1 MSQQAPIADLSYRN
15 YDGPKTLKTAR
26 WWVITLSGL
35 RVSFKKKGLWIMF
48 GVSSLSYLFMLF
60 MMFTQSFTQGMG
72 DDMLGGFREQLVGT
86 YSNAFWP
93 LMIALLVGSGSIA
106 ADNRANALQVYLAK
120 PLSKRDY
127 LIGKWLY
134 IFMII
139 FAVYFLPLLVVV
151 LYRAFDAGFVDFI
164 RSDGRVFAVLPLL
177 AGLPAALH
185 ASVLVG
191 ISAWNKT
198 PWIVGVIYA
207 GVYFFSSI
215 FALVLSSAIDSTSA
229 VTDST
234 LQHLSIE
241 GVISGVAQNLLGAA
255 PGGIARALSQ
265 STVPAA
271 TPLLLIAAVLIIGG
285 ILAARARIRAVE
297 VVQG

>member
-1 MSQQAPIADLSYRN
+1 MSQQTPIADLSYRN

-60 MMFTQSFTQGMG
+60 MMFTSVFTQGMG
-72 DDMLGGFREQLVGT
+72 DDILGGFREQLVGT

-134 IFMII
+134 IFIII
-139 FAVYFLPLLVVV
+139 FAVYILPLLLVVP
-151 LYRAFDAGFVDFI
+151 YRAFDVGFADFI

-177 AGLPAALH
+177 AALPAALH

-215 FALVLSSAIDSTSA
+215 FAIILAASINSTSA

-234 LQHLSIE
+234 LEHLSLE
-241 GVISGVAQNLLGAA
+241 GVISGIAQNLLDAA
-255 PGGIARALSQ
+255 PGGFTGAMMQ
-265 STVPAA
+265 SVVPNVL
-271 TPLLLIAAVLIIGG
+271 PLILIAAFLIIGG
-285 ILAARARIRAVE
+285 VLAARARIRAVE

>member
-15 YDGPKTLKTAR
+15 YDGPKSLKTAR

-35 RVSFKKKGLWIMF
+35 RVSMKKKGLWIMF
-48 GVSSLSYLFMLF
+48 GVSSLGYLFMLF
-60 MMFTQSFTQGMG
+60 MMFTSSLTQGMG
-72 DDMLGGFREQLVGT
+72 GDFLGNFREQLVGT

-120 PLSKRDY
+120 PISKRDY
-127 LIGKWLY
+127 LIGKWFY
-134 IFMII
+134 IFLII
-139 FAVYFLPLLVVV
+139 FAVYLLPLLLVV
-151 LYRAFDAGFVDFI
+151 LYRAFDARFADFI

-177 AGLPAALH
+177 AALPAALH

-207 GVYFFSSI
+207 GVYFFSTI
-215 FALVLSSAIDSTSA
+215 FAVILATAINSTSA

-234 LQHLSIE
+234 LKHLSVE
-241 GVISGVAQNLLGAA
+241 GVISGVAQNLLNAA
-255 PGGIARALSQ
+255 PRGFAQGMTESV
-265 STVPAA
+265 VPAG
-271 TPLLLIAAVLIIGG
+271 TPLLLIAGFLIIGG
-285 ILAARARIRAVE
+285 VLAARARIRAVE

>member
-60 MMFTQSFTQGMG
+60 MMFTSVFTQGMG
-72 DDMLGGFREQLVGT
+72 DDILGGFREQLVGT

-134 IFMII
+134 IFIII
-139 FAVYFLPLLVVV
+139 FAVYILPLLLVV
-151 LYRAFDAGFVDFI
+151 LYRAFDVGFADFI
-164 RSDGRVFAVLPLL
+164 RTDGRVFAVLPLL
-177 AGLPAALH
+177 AALPAALH

-215 FALVLSSAIDSTSA
+215 FAIILAASINSTSA

-234 LQHLSIE
+234 LEHLSLE
-241 GVISGVAQNLLGAA
+241 GVISGIAQNLLDAA
-255 PGGIARALSQ
+255 PGGFTGAMMQ
-265 STVPAA
+265 SVVPNVL
-271 TPLLLIAAVLIIGG
+271 PLILIAAFLIIGG
-285 ILAARARIRAVE
+285 VLAARARIRAVE